1 MRKSRNFKKSEPKVN
16 DNDFLKSFDLNIIE
30 KADDKNNPYYFEGI
44 ASTYKN
50 IDAYDDI
57 FVEGSLDEMIGKTV
71 PIIPNHCGD
80 IFKAL
85 GSGTI
90 YREGNKIMIKGEFRQ
105 DGNPDVDTILFLK
118 KSGVQIPVSI
128 GGRILEKTFEQV
140 NGRAVRKILKAD
152 IKEVSVVLAAANPK
166 AKITKSDEGD
176 ENMGF
181 NINEEDYKKMM
192 KKVEEI
198 ENLHKSLEEANKK
211 IEELSK
217 ADNKAEIEKLEKSY
231 KEELEKIQK
240 SLTEKEEEAKKMAE
254 KLDELEKMGQI
265 DIGGKV
271 GTENALNL
279 KKHMD
284 ALDTFIRTG
293 EKDSFLK
300 GIEDTS
306 LNTGIG
312 SGEAL
317 IPEERANEII
327 KTLKETSPV
336 FADAKVYRTSTAE
349 LTIPVRVEQ
358 ENGFGNEAE
367 GGNVNGGK
375 DVGPKKKVLKYTDLK
390 LKAGKI
396 STVVQLTD
404 EMINDSAFPVMT
416 EVMDVTKQDLSEV
429 FGERVFNG
437 VYEQADENNVKNYF
451 EGIYQTKDVTDKA
464 MISSVVD
471 SFTGEDVERLASEM
485 QKSYRANGK
494 FYAGT
499 KAFATLKAMRN
510 ADGTKRYDFV
520 NGKLIIDGFVCE
532 EEPYMDEIAAGKF
545 PILFANMKEFYAII
559 LRKQMT
565 VEKDRVAK
573 GDVYDIYSRARIGGR
588 VRNKVY
594 GRLLK
599 IRASADEP
607 TLESIA
613 VTPKTATANAK
624 GAKQFKATGTYT
636 DKSTRDIT
644 DLCVWDS
651 SNKTTATIDN
661 KGLANVLATG
671 STNIT
676 AKLDGI
682 TGTATLTATIAG

>member
-16 DNDFLKSFDLNIIE
+16 DNDFLKSFNLNIIE

-90 YREGNKIMIKGEFRQ
+90 FREGNKIMIKGEFRQ
-105 DGNPDVDTILFLK
+105 DGNPDVETILFLK

-128 GGRILEKTFEQV
+128 GGRILERTFEQV

-176 ENMGF
+176 DNMGF

-192 KKVEEI
+192 EKVKEI
-198 ENLHKSLEEANKK
+198 EALQKSLTEANEK

-217 ADNKAEIEKLEKSY
+217 NDSKAEIEKLEKSY
-231 KEELEKIQK
+231 KEELAKIQK
-240 SLTEKEEEAKKMAE
+240 SLEEKEEEAKDMAE

-271 GTENALNL
+271 GAENALNL

-293 EKDSFLK
+293 EKNSFLK

-306 LNTGIG
+306 LNTGVG

-358 ENGFGNEAE
+358 ENGFGNEPE
-367 GGNVNGGK
+367 GGHANT
-375 DVGPKKKVLKYTDLK
+375 PKKKVMKYTDLK

-416 EVMDVTKQDLSEV
+416 EVMDVTKQDLSEI
-429 FGERVFNG
+429 FGEKVFNG
-437 VYEQADENNVKNYF
+437 VYEQQDSNNVKNYF
-451 EGIYQTKDVTDKA
+451 EGICKNTEVTEKA
-464 MISSVVD
+464 AISSTVG
-471 SFTGEDVERLASEM
+471 SFTGDDVERLASEM
-485 QKSYRANGK
+485 QKSYRAGGK

-520 NGKLIIDGFVCE
+520 NGKLIIDGFICE
-532 EEPYMDEIAAGKF
+532 EEPYMDEIAAGKY
-545 PILFANMKEFYAII
+545 PVLFANMKEFYAII

-565 VEKDRVAK
+565 IEKDRVAK
-573 GDVYDIYSRARIGGR
+573 GDVYDIYARARIGGR
-588 VRNKVY
+588 VRNKAY

-599 IRASADEP
+599 IRTSADEP

-624 GAKQFKATGTYT
+624 GPKQFKATGTYS

-644 DLCVWDS
+644 ELCVWDS
-651 SNKTTATIDN
+651 ATKGTATIDN
-661 KGLANVLATG
+661 KGLATVIATG

-676 AKLDGI
+676 AKLDGK
-682 TGTATLTATIAG
+682 TGSATLNATVSD

>member
-1 MRKSRNFKKSEPKVN
+1 MRKTKDFKKSEPKEN
-16 DNDFLKSFDLNIIE
+16 NNDFLKSFNLNIIE

-80 IFKAL
+80 IFKSL
-85 GSGTI
+85 GYGTI
-90 YREGNKIMIKGEFRQ
+90 SRDGNKIMIKGEFRQ
-105 DGNPDVDTILFLK
+105 DGNTDVETILFLK

-128 GGRILEKTFEQV
+128 GGRILERTFEQV

-176 ENMGF
+176 DNMGF
-181 NINEEDYKKMM
+181 NINEDEYKKMM
-192 KKVEEI
+192 EKVKEI
-198 ENLHKSLEEANKK
+198 ETLQKSLEEANTK
-211 IEELSK
+211 IKELSK

-231 KEELEKIQK
+231 REELEKIQK
-240 SLTEKEEEAKKMAE
+240 SLTEKEEEAKVMAE
-254 KLDELEKMGQI
+254 KIDELEKMGQI

-271 GTENALNL
+271 GKENALNL

-306 LNTGIG
+306 LNTGVG

-358 ENGFGNEAE
+358 ENGFGNEPE
-367 GGNVNGGK
+367 GGNDK
-375 DVGPKKKVLKYTDLK
+375 TPKKKVLKYTDLK

-437 VYEQADENNVKNYF
+437 KYEEADTNNVKNYF
-451 EGIYQTKDVTDKA
+451 EGIYTNKEVTDKA
-464 MISSVVD
+464 AISSVVGG
-471 SFTGEDVERLASEM
+471 FTGDDVERLASEM

-520 NGKLIIDGFVCE
+520 NGKLIVDGFICE
-532 EEPYMDEIAAGKF
+532 EEPYMDEIAAGKY
-545 PILFANMKEFYAII
+545 PVLFANMKEFYAII

-599 IRASADEP
+599 IRTSGDEP
-607 TLESIA
+607 TLESIT
-613 VTPKTATANAK
+613 VTPKTATANSK
-624 GAKQFKATGTYT
+624 GPKQFKATGTYS
-636 DKSTRDIT
+636 DKSNRDIT
-644 DLCVWDS
+644 ELCVWDS
-651 SNKTTATIDN
+651 ATKGTATIDN
-661 KGLANVLATG
+661 KGLATVLATG
-671 STNIT
+671 SSNIT
-676 AKLDGI
+676 AKLDGK
-682 TGTATLTATIAG
+682 TGSATLTANVGE